1 MTAPPMKDDFAS
13 LIGKLRRLSS
23 RASGF
28 KWKVFRSTTPR
39 YATEM
44 DLLTGEG
51 SRKFG
56 GRWNPPGL
64 AAIYASLTPE
74 TAMAETLAQ
83 ARYYGWPEHAV
94 MPRTF
99 VAISFNLKRVLDLTD
114 GDIRRRLA
122 VSRKRLLQTNWRA
135 EMDAGNV
142 PLTQLLGRAASESGL
157 DGLLVPSNA
166 EPSDRNIVAFP
177 KNFKTAGAVA
187 VLAPQK
193 L

>member
-1 MTAPPMKDDFAS
+1 MKARLMKDDFAS
-13 LIGKLRRLSS
+13 LLRKLQRLSS
-23 RASGF
+23 RAFGF
-28 KWKVFRSTTPR
+28 NRDVFRSTTPR
-39 YATEM
+39 YATET

-56 GRWNPPGL
+56 GRWNPCGL

-74 TAMAETLAQ
+74 AAMAETLAHQ
-83 ARYYGWPEHAV
+83 RYYGLPEHAA

-122 VSRKRLLQTNWRA
+122 VSRKRMLQTNWRA
-135 EMDAGNV
+135 EMNAGNV
-142 PLTQLLGRAASESGL
+142 PLTQLLGQAASESGL

-166 EPSDRNIVAFP
+166 EPTGRNIVAFP
-177 KNFKTAGAVA
+177 KNFKTAGAVV
-187 VLAPQK
+187 VLAPEE